1 MYRHSCSGALLALA
15 TVLLG
20 FASADPTYPFE
31 YCASSNSGEGSSES
45 SIYQSQ
51 GLCYGTC
58 KDGGYA
64 FAVLQNSECWC
75 SNLVPSSDDQTSTSN
90 CESSCPGYPTDFCGG
105 DGTYGYIA
113 LGPEPS
119 GTAGGSSKT
128 TSSTSK
134 TTSSLNDSG
143 IQALAM
149 TTTTEIHTETETE
162 TVVQTSVTITSDTP
176 LPSTSLTSV
185 KSSATAT
192 STSTTEPETTSTT
205 PKTTSEKPTA
215 GTPTTITAVQTVT
228 SEGSVIIQTVTTVST
243 PSAQSDS
250 SGLGKGAVAGLTVG
264 IIAAIAAFIAGALMF
279 RRHKRRM
286 REEEEPMNA
295 ASMANRRG
303 SSAGIMSKTGTMS
316 SVGYGM
322 PMDEENSYLSQ
333 SRRLSMKPL
342 DPRLDPK
349 VGLYRTA
356 SHDSFN
362 TIRDDQDYSRRVHQP
377 PRAFRVTNPD
387 PVDD

>member
-1 MYRHSCSGALLALA
+1 MYRHAYSGAIVALA
-15 TVLLG
+15 TVFLG
-20 FASADPTYPFE
+20 FASADPSLPVA
-31 YCASSNSGEGSSES
+31 YCASSNTAEGSANS

-51 GLCYGTC
+51 GLCYGIC
-58 KDGGYA
+58 NDQGYA
-64 FAVLQNSECWC
+64 FAVVQSSDCWC

-90 CESSCPGYPTDFCGG
+90 CESSCPGYPTDYCGG

-113 LGPEPS
+113 LSASPS

-134 TTSSLNDSG
+134 TTS
-143 IQALAM
+143 
-149 TTTTEIHTETETE
+149 
-162 TVVQTSVTITSDTP
+162 
-176 LPSTSLTSV
+176 
-185 KSSATAT
+185 
-192 STSTTEPETTSTT
+192 
-205 PKTTSEKPTA
+205 
-215 GTPTTITAVQTVT
+215 TVT
-228 SEGSVIIQTVTTVST
+228 SEGSIIIQTVTTVST
-243 PSAQSDS
+243 PSAKSGG

-264 IIAAIAAFIAGALMF
+264 ILAAVAAFIFGAFMF
-279 RRHKRRM
+279 RRHKKKM
-286 REEEEPMNA
+286 QEEEEPMNA
-295 ASMANRRG
+295 ASMAHRRG

-322 PMDEENSYLSQ
+322 PMDEESSYMSQ
-333 SRRLSMKPL
+333 SRRMSMKPL

-387 PVDD
+387 PDDD

>member
-1 MYRHSCSGALLALA
+1 MYRHACSGAIVALA
-15 TVLLG
+15 TVFLG
-20 FASADPTYPFE
+20 SAYADPTYEFA
-31 YCASSNSGEGSSES
+31 YCASSNTATTSATT

-58 KDGGYA
+58 NDEGYA
-64 FAVLQNSECWC
+64 FAVLQDSDCWC
-75 SNLVPSSDDQTSTSN
+75 SNTVPSSDDQVSTSN
-90 CESSCPGYPTDFCGG
+90 CETSCPGYPSDYCGG

-113 LGPEPS
+113 LSASPS
-119 GTAGGSSKT
+119 STAGGSSKT

-134 TTSSLNDSG
+134 TTSTSASV
-143 IQALAM
+143 
-149 TTTTEIHTETETE
+149 TTTSTTE
-162 TVVQTSVTITSDTP
+162 SSS
-176 LPSTSLTSV
+176 LSSTSLTSV
-185 KSSATAT
+185 KSSIT
-192 STSTTEPETTSTT
+192 STSTTSTTDSETTSTT
-205 PKTTSEKPTA
+205 SKTTTSSEKTTSA

-228 SEGSVIIQTVTTVST
+228 SEGSIIIQTVTTVST
-243 PSAQSDS
+243 PAAQSDS

-264 IIAAIAAFIAGALMF
+264 ILAAVAAFIFGAFMF
-279 RRHKRRM
+279 RRHKRKL
-286 REEEEPMNA
+286 REEEEPMTA
-295 ASMANRRG
+295 ASMAHRRG

-316 SVGYGM
+316 SIGYGM
-322 PMDEENSYLSQ
+322 TMDEEGSYSSP

-387 PVDD
+387 PEDD

>member
-1 MYRHSCSGALLALA
+1 MYRHSRSGAILALA
-15 TVLLG
+15 TALLAV
-20 FASADPTYPFE
+20 ASADPTYQFE
-31 YCASSNSGEGSSES
+31 YCASSNTGDGSSAS

-64 FAVLQNSECWC
+64 FAVLQSSDCWC

-90 CESSCPGYPTDFCGG
+90 CQSSCPGYPSDYCGG

-113 LGPEPS
+113 LGPSPS

-128 TSSTSK
+128 TLTTSK
-134 TTSSLNDSG
+134 TTSASV
-143 IQALAM
+143 
-149 TTTTEIHTETETE
+149 TTT
-162 TVVQTSVTITSDTP
+162 SDIS

-185 KSSATAT
+185 KSSTT
-192 STSTTEPETTSTT
+192 STSAYTTEPETTSTT
-205 PKTTSEKPTA
+205 PKTTSEKTTA

-243 PSAQSDS
+243 PVAQSDS

-264 IIAAIAAFIAGALMF
+264 IIAAVAAFIAGAFMF
-279 RRHKRRM
+279 RRHKKKM
-286 REEEEPMNA
+286 REEEQPMTA
-295 ASMANRRG
+295 ASMAHRRG

-322 PMDEENSYLSQ
+322 PMDEESSYMSQ

-387 PVDD
+387 PEDE